1 MGVIIAFVVFYTVIE
16 SNNSL
21 RRQTEHFENTTVA
34 MEHVT
39 ENYLEGEQR
48 ICDVWARYINNE
60 AMTMD
65 EAVDFIRISHV
76 LANASAHLIYTDTKK
91 GASTRV
97 HLGTDKMC

>member
-1 MGVIIAFVVFYTVIE
+1 
-16 SNNSL
+16 
-21 RRQTEHFENTTVA
+21 
-34 MEHVT
+34 
-39 ENYLEGEQR
+39 
-48 ICDVWARYINNE
+48 
-60 AMTMD
+60 MTMD